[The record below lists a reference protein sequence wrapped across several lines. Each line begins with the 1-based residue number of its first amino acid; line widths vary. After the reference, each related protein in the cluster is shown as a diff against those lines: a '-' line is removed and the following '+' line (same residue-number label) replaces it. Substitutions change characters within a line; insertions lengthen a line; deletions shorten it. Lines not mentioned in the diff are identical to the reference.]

1 MDDGDLASHP
11 DDLLLL
17 DNKVADRLLAYWQ

>member
-17 DNKVADRLLAYWQ
+17 YNKVADRLLAYWQ